1 MKIEK
6 KSVANIIPFGDVLE
20 GVVFKDEY
28 GAVCM
33 KVAGNYEKSILYRN
47 AIDLGKGSLYF
58 YNDDEEVEVL
68 ENAVLTY

>member
-28 GAVCM
+28 GGCL
-33 KVAGNYEKSILYRN
+33 YESCRQLCKI
-47 AIDLGKGSLYF
+47 YF
-58 YNDDEEVEVL
+58 VS
-68 ENAVLTY
+68 